1 MQAWVNSN
9 LLWTQFAVCGV
20 AIVIAGTRLSRFGD
34 IIGEKLK
41 IGSTWIGLVLLA
53 AITSMPEMIT
63 SCTAGAIGAPD
74 MAAGNLFGSNLF
86 NLAILGILGLVMFRR
101 AVWAGKGKRHLL
113 SGSLNGLM
121 MLAALLTILLYRL
134 ASWKTLPNELM
145 QLPVGVGSVLLLF
158 LYFLCMSLIFL
169 DERDKSATSAESQ
182 SYRNEKLT
190 NVCLKFGVAGAII
203 VFAGW
208 RMVVLGHILAQAPI
222 HLFGARVVLGQS
234 IIGTLFLAVATSL
247 PELTVCYAAV
257 KIGSVDMAIGNV
269 FGSNIFNVA
278 TFFLADLFFTKG
290 PILAYVSEA
299 HVLTGLLVIL
309 MSVLF
314 ITASTYSRIFWG
326 FKQVPLSAA
335 IVVLWLI
342 GWLFILVFTSAPD

>member
-1 MQAWVNSN
+1 MQAWINSN
-9 LLWTQFAVCGV
+9 FLWTQFAVCGV
-20 AIVIAGTRLSRFGD
+20 AIVLAGTRLSRFGD

-63 SCTAGAIGAPD
+63 SCTAGGIGAPD
-74 MAAGNLFGSNLF
+74 MVAGNLFGSNLF
-86 NLAILGILGLVMFRR
+86 NLAILGILGLAMPRR
-101 AVWAGKGKRHLL
+101 AVWAGMGNRHLL
-113 SGSLNGLM
+113 AGSLNSLM
-121 MLAALLTILLYRL
+121 MLVALLTILFYKL
-134 ASWKTLPNELM
+134 ASWKISPNELM
-145 QLPVGVGSVLLLF
+145 QLPVGVGSILLLF
-158 LYFLCMSLIFL
+158 LYLLCMFLIFL
-169 DERDKSATSAESQ
+169 NERNKSAASAASQ
-182 SYRNEKLT
+182 SYRDENLT
-190 NVCLKFGVAGAII
+190 NVCLKFGVASAII
-203 VFAGW
+203 VLAGW
-208 RMVVLGHILAQAPI
+208 RMVILGNILAQVPI

-234 IIGTLFLAVATSL
+234 IVGTIFLAVATSL

-269 FGSNIFNVA
+269 FGSNIFNIA

-299 HVLTGLLVIL
+299 HVLTGLLVVL

-314 ITASTYSRIFWG
+314 IASSSYSRMFRG
-326 FKQVPLSAA
+326 FRQVPLSAA

-342 GWLFILVFTSAPD
+342 GWLFTLAFTSAPD